1 MHHDGLQHFEPKFFS
16 DPLIRGILLTLD
28 HPLDLVLLA
37 PFSVFHKTCC
47 VLLSC
52 FIFGS
57 VLSPRQTPIQYSD
70 HLIVIYIPLAVQ
82 VPRLPS
88 VSHNDEVTA
97 MRRARSDDFGMVEYT
112 R

>member
-1 MHHDGLQHFEPKFFS
+1 MHHEGGLQHFEPK
-16 DPLIRGILLTLD
+16 PLTRGVLLTLD
-28 HPLDLVLLA
+28 HPLDFVLIA
-37 PFSVFHKTCC
+37 PFSVFHKSCC
-47 VLLSC
+47 VSC

-57 VLSPRQTPIQYSD
+57 VVSPRQTPIQYSD